1 MALSSSLDV
10 VLENDDLAVFGPP
23 TSIDIALDI
32 GPKGD
37 RGSRIFSGS
46 ASPTFTDAQFETL
59 FGVTPTYGDV
69 YILTSGTTNYGSFY
83 TYTSTPSGN
92 EWVASVRIYDLINV
106 FLNTEG
112 SFVLPSAN
120 GGTGTNNTGA
130 SLNLGLNAISILGS
144 YPLTLNFTAATNIT
158 FPTSGTLATTGN
170 LSQFASTTS
179 AQLAGIISDET
190 GSGALVF
197 ANSPTLSGTPLSTTA
212 AADTNTTQIA
222 TTAFVIGQAG
232 SSNPIMN
239 GSVDVGTSLKYAR
252 QDHVHPTD
260 TSRAPLASPT
270 FTGIPASPT
279 ASVDTNTTQIATT
292 AFVIGQGY
300 AKLISPSFTTPDIG
314 AATGTSL
321 SLTGSTLLLNS
332 AEAGSPSSN
341 ASFKVER
348 GTSPDVEIRWNEST
362 DAWQFTND
370 GTTYT
375 DIGSG
380 GGGGVTNT
388 EDVIGISFFTMG
400 A

>member
-10 VLENDDLAVFGPP
+10 VLENDNLAIFGPP

-46 ASPTFTDAQFETL
+46 ASPTFTDAQFNTL

-83 TYTSTPSGN
+83 TYTSTPSEN
-92 EWVASVRIYDLINV
+92 QWTASVRIYDLINV

-144 YPLTLNFTAATNIT
+144 YPLTLNFSAATNIT

-197 ANSPTLSGTPLSTTA
+197 ANNPALSGTPLSTTA

-222 TTAFVIGQAG
+222 TTEFVIGQA
-232 SSNPIMN
+232 SSTTPTALSTATI
-239 GSVDVGTSLKYAR
+239 GTSTRYAR
-252 QDHVHPTD
+252 ADHVHPT
-260 TSRAPLASPT
+260 
-270 FTGIPASPT
+270 TGIGLTSGNLTQFAS
-279 ASVDTNTTQIATT
+279 TT
-292 AFVIGQGY
+292 ATLLRTNVISETTGTGDLVF
-300 AKLISPSFTTPDIG
+300 ATSPSLVTPNIG
-314 AATGTSL
+314 TATGTSL

-362 DAWQFTND
+362 DVWQFTND

-380 GGGGVTNT
+380 GGEVKNT

>member
-292 AFVIGQGY
+292 AFVIGQGMQN
-300 AKLISPSFTTPDIG
+300 LFHHH
-314 AATGTSL
+314 
-321 SLTGSTLLLNS
+321 LLLQIL
-332 AEAGSPSSN
+332 EQQQEQV
-341 ASFKVER
+341 FL
-348 GTSPDVEIRWNEST
+348 
-362 DAWQFTND
+362 
-370 GTTYT
+370 
-375 DIGSG
+375 
-380 GGGGVTNT
+380 
-388 EDVIGISFFTMG
+388 
-400 A
+400 

>member
-1 MALSSSLDV
+1 MD
-10 VLENDDLAVFGPP
+10 
-23 TSIDIALDI
+23 
-32 GPKGD
+32 
-37 RGSRIFSGS
+37 
-46 ASPTFTDAQFETL
+46 
-59 FGVTPTYGDV
+59 
-69 YILTSGTTNYGSFY
+69 
-83 TYTSTPSGN
+83 
-92 EWVASVRIYDLINV
+92 
-106 FLNTEG
+106 
-112 SFVLPSAN
+112 
-120 GGTGTNNTGA
+120 
-130 SLNLGLNAISILGS
+130 
-144 YPLTLNFTAATNIT
+144 
-158 FPTSGTLATTGN
+158 
-170 LSQFASTTS
+170 
-179 AQLAGIISDET
+179 
-190 GSGALVF
+190 
-197 ANSPTLSGTPLSTTA
+197 
-212 AADTNTTQIA
+212 
-222 TTAFVIGQAG
+222 
-232 SSNPIMN
+232 

-300 AKLISPSFTTPDIG
+300 AKLISPTFTTPDIG

-348 GTSPDVEIRWNEST
+348 GTSPDVEIRWNESA
-362 DAWQFTND
+362 DVWQFTND

-375 DIGSG
+375 DIGS

>member
-1 MALSSSLDV
+1 MPLSSSLDV
-10 VLENDDLAVFGPP
+10 VLENDDLVVIGGPS
-23 TSIDIALDI
+23 SIDIALDI
-32 GPKGD
+32 GPQGT
-37 RGSRIFSGS
+37 RGSKIFTNS
-46 ASPTFTDAQFETL
+46 ASPTTL
-59 FGVTPTYGDV
+59 SLDNFNTIFGYTPISGDV
-69 YILTSGTTNYGSFY
+69 YISTQGGSNYGTFY
-83 TYTSTPSGN
+83 MYSGSVWNTVLTIADLVDTFFISYPSY
-92 EWVASVRIYDLINV
+92 VVPA
-106 FLNTEG
+106 
-112 SFVLPSAN
+112 AN
-120 GGTGTNNTGA
+120 GGTGANNTGA

-144 YPLTLNFTAATNIT
+144 YPLTLNFSAATNIT

-190 GSGALVF
+190 GTGALVF
-197 ANSPTLSGTPLSTTA
+197 SNSPT
-212 AADTNTTQIA
+212 
-222 TTAFVIGQAG
+222 
-232 SSNPIMN
+232 
-239 GSVDVGTSLKYAR
+239 
-252 QDHVHPTD
+252 
-260 TSRAPLASPT
+260 
-270 FTGIPASPT
+270 
-279 ASVDTNTTQIATT
+279 
-292 AFVIGQGY
+292 
-300 AKLISPSFTTPDIG
+300 FTTPDIG
-314 AATGTSL
+314 SATGTSL

-362 DAWQFTND
+362 GAWQFTND